1 MVFNATFNNISVIS
15 WRSVLL
21 VEENRVP
28 GKTTDLPQITDK
40 CYHIMLYR
48 VHLASAGLKLTLVV
62 IGTDCICSYKSNYYM
77 ITTTTAPFTPLVS
90 SKHFIVVLGNKIR
103 TFKHDD
109 IGFYDKYSGDNISF
123 IIIIITLKIN
133 IIYNKLYVG
142 VKVMVLNATFKNIPG
157 ENQVTLSQCC
167 IEYTSPEWDLNSH

>member
-1 MVFNATFNNISVIS
+1 M
-15 WRSVLL
+15 
-21 VEENRVP
+21 
-28 GKTTDLPQITDK
+28 
-40 CYHIMLYR
+40 IM
-48 VHLASAGLKLTLVV
+48 
-62 IGTDCICSYKSNYYM
+62 
-77 ITTTTAPFTPLVS
+77 TTTAPFTPLVS

-133 IIYNKLYVG
+133 IIYNKLYRG

-157 ENQVTLSQCC
+157 ENQVTLSH
-167 IEYTSPEWDLNSH
+167 NVV